1 MRQSYH
7 RKTVFANSRLHR
19 LVCNPSFADDV
30 SYTSGMAANPF
41 FEPSGLPAGLPPFAR
56 ILDEHY
62 EPAFERGMSE
72 HLVAVA
78 RVAENPEAPTFAN
91 TIEALEIAAPVL
103 TRVAAAFFTV
113 SGADGRPPIR
123 DLEARIA
130 PRLAAHEDAIHLN
143 SRLFARIES
152 VHAARDELD
161 APSRYLVER
170 YHTEFVLAGAALE
183 PASKDELRV
192 LNERLSE
199 LTTRFDANLVADTN
213 DLALHL
219 TREEEVAGLDADE
232 RSAARAAAAERGLD
246 GWLLTLVLPTGQ
258 PALARLERPDVRA
271 RLLAASLARGS
282 RGGEHDNREVLLE
295 IVRLRARRAR
305 LLGFPTHAA
314 AVLTDETARTP
325 EAVSAMLD
333 RLVPAAARNARAEAE
348 ALGARIHEETGTT
361 GPVSAAD
368 WAWAAERERRARFDL
383 DAGAL
388 RPYLEADRVLQDG
401 VFEAARRLYGLRFTE
416 RPDLVAYHPDVRI
429 FEVADEERVL
439 GLYLLDLYTR
449 DTKRGGAWMNSL
461 VDRAGLLEQDQAVV
475 VNNLNVPKPGP
486 DEPTLLTLDSTETLF
501 HEFGH
506 ALHGLFAATR
516 HPKTAGTNVPRD
528 FVEFPS
534 QVNEMWVLWP
544 EILGAYARHVETGE
558 PMPGDVADRLRAARR
573 FGEGFSTTEY
583 LAAAVLDQAWHR
595 LSVEEADAVTDVTA
609 FEAAALENAGLAV
622 PGVPPRYSSAYFA
635 HVFSGGYSAAYYAYI
650 WSEVLDA
657 DTVAWFEEHGG
668 ALRENGDRF
677 RRLVLAVGG
686 SKDPLDA
693 YREFRGRDAVIEPL
707 LERRGLG

>member
-1 MRQSYH
+1 
-7 RKTVFANSRLHR
+7 
-19 LVCNPSFADDV
+19 
-30 SYTSGMAANPF
+30 MAANPF
-41 FEPSGLPAGLPPFAR
+41 FEPSGLPAGLPPFAHIR
-56 ILDEHY
+56 DEHY
-62 EPAFERGMSE
+62 EPAFERGMSQ

-78 RVAENPEAPTFAN
+78 RVAENPEPPTFEN
-91 TIEALEIAAPVL
+91 TIEALEAAAPVL
-103 TRVAAAFFTV
+103 NRVAAAFFTL
-113 SGADGRPPIR
+113 SAADGRPPIR
-123 DLEARIA
+123 DLEARMA

-143 SRLFARIES
+143 SRLFARIDA

-161 APSRYLVER
+161 PVSRHLVER

-183 PASKDELRV
+183 PARKDELRV

-219 TREEEVAGLDADE
+219 TEEDEVAGLESDE

-258 PALARLERPDVRA
+258 PALARLDRADVRA

-282 RGGEHDNREVLLE
+282 RGGEHDNRAVLLE

-305 LLGFPTHAA
+305 LLGFPNHAA
-314 AVLTDETARTP
+314 AVLADETAHTP

-333 RLVPAAARNARAEAE
+333 RVVPAAARNARTEAE
-348 ALGARIHEETGTT
+348 ALASRFREETGAT
-361 GPVSAAD
+361 GPLTAAD
-368 WAWAAERERRARFDL
+368 WAWAAERERAALFDL
-383 DAGAL
+383 DTTAL
-388 RPYLEADRVLQDG
+388 RPFLEADRVLRDG

-429 FEVADEERVL
+429 FEVADEEQVL

-461 VDRAGLLEQDQAVV
+461 VDRAALLGQEQAVV

-486 DEPTLLTLDSTETLF
+486 GEPTLLTLDSAETLF

-544 EILGAYARHVETGE
+544 EILASYARHVDTGE
-558 PMPGDVADRLRAARR
+558 PMPADVADRLRAARR

-583 LAAAVLDQAWHR
+583 LAATVLDQAWHR
-595 LSVEEADAVTDVTA
+595 LSVEEADAVTDVAA
-609 FEAAALENAGLAV
+609 FETAALENAGLAV
-622 PGVPPRYSSAYFA
+622 AGVPPRYSSAYFA
-635 HVFSGGYSAAYYAYI
+635 HVFAGGYSAAYYAYI

-686 SKDPLDA
+686 SKDPLEA
-693 YREFRGRDAVIEPL
+693 YREFRGRDAAIEPL
-707 LERRGLG
+707 LERRGLT

>member
-1 MRQSYH
+1 M
-7 RKTVFANSRLHR
+7 
-19 LVCNPSFADDV
+19 P
-30 SYTSGMAANPF
+30 ANPF
-41 FEPSGLPAGLPPFAR
+41 FEPSGLPAGLPPFAHIR
-56 ILDEHY
+56 DEHY

-78 RVAENPEAPTFAN
+78 RVAENPERPTFEN
-91 TIEALEIAAPVL
+91 TIEALETAGPLL

-113 SGADGRPPIR
+113 SAADGRPPIR
-123 DLEARIA
+123 DLEERIA

-143 SRLFARIES
+143 SRLFERIEA

-161 APSRYLVER
+161 DVSRHLVER

-183 PASKDELRV
+183 PARKDELRV

-219 TREEEVAGLDADE
+219 TEAEEIAGLESDE

-246 GWLLTLVLPTGQ
+246 GWLLTLVLPTAQ
-258 PALARLERPDVRA
+258 PALARLDRADVRA

-282 RGGEHDNREVLLE
+282 HGGEHDNRELLLE

-305 LLGFPTHAA
+305 LLGFPNHAA
-314 AVLTDETARTP
+314 AVLADETARTP

-348 ALGARIHEETGTT
+348 ALAARSGEATGT
-361 GPVSAAD
+361 VAASD
-368 WAWAAERERRARFDL
+368 WAWAAERERAALFDL
-383 DAGAL
+383 DSTTL
-388 RPYLEADRVLQDG
+388 RPYLEADRVLRDG

-416 RPDLVAYHPDVRI
+416 RTDLVGYHPEVRI
-429 FEVADEERVL
+429 FEVADEEQVL

-449 DTKRGGAWMNSL
+449 DTKRGGAWMNSI
-461 VDRAGLLEQDQAVV
+461 VDRVGLLGQEQAVV
-475 VNNLNVPKPGP
+475 VNNLNVPKPGSG
-486 DEPTLLTLDSTETLF
+486 EPTLLTLDSAETLF

-516 HPKTAGTNVPRD
+516 HPKTAGANVPRD

-544 EILGAYARHVETGE
+544 EILASYARHVDTGE
-558 PMPGDVADRLRAARR
+558 PMPSEVADRLRAARR

-595 LSVEEADAVTDVTA
+595 LSVEEADAVTDVAA

-635 HVFSGGYSAAYYAYI
+635 HVFAGGYGAAYYAYI

-668 ALRENGDRF
+668 ALRENGERF
-677 RRLVLAVGG
+677 RRLVLGVGW
-686 SKDPLDA
+686 SKDPLEA

-707 LERRGLG
+707 LERRGLS

>member
-1 MRQSYH
+1 
-7 RKTVFANSRLHR
+7 
-19 LVCNPSFADDV
+19 
-30 SYTSGMAANPF
+30 MASNPF
-41 FEPSGLPAGLPPFAR
+41 FEPSGLPAGLPPFADIR
-56 ILDEHY
+56 DEHY

-78 RVAENPEAPTFAN
+78 RVAEDPEPPTFEN
-91 TIEALEIAAPVL
+91 TIEALETAAPLL

-123 DLEARIA
+123 ELEERMA

-143 SRLFARIES
+143 SRLFARIEA
-152 VHAARDELD
+152 VHAAREELD
-161 APSRYLVER
+161 DVSRYLVER
-170 YHTEFVLAGAALE
+170 YHSEFVLAGAALE
-183 PASKDELRV
+183 PARKDELRV

-213 DLALHL
+213 ALALHL
-219 TREEEVAGLDADE
+219 TDASEVSGLEPDE
-232 RSAARAAAAERGLD
+232 LSAARAAAAERGLD
-246 GWLLTLVLPTGQ
+246 GWLITLVLPTGQ
-258 PALARLERPDVRA
+258 PALARLDRSDVRA

-282 RGGEHDNREVLLE
+282 RGGEHDNRELLLE

-305 LLGFPTHAA
+305 LLGFPNHAA
-314 AVLTDETARTP
+314 AVLADETARTP

-333 RLVPAAARNARAEAE
+333 RLAPAAARNARGEAE
-348 ALGARIHEETGTT
+348 ALTARLHAETGAT
-361 GPVSAAD
+361 GTLAAAD
-368 WAWAAERERRARFDL
+368 WAWAAERERAARFDL
-383 DAGAL
+383 DSSLL
-388 RPYLEADRVLQDG
+388 RPYLEADRVLRAG

-416 RPDLVAYHPDVRI
+416 RPDLVGYHEDVRI
-429 FEVADEERVL
+429 FEVADEQQVL

-461 VDRAGLLEQDQAVV
+461 VDRAGLLGQEQAVV

-486 DEPTLLTLDSTETLF
+486 GEPTLLTLDSTETLF

-544 EILGAYARHVETGE
+544 EILASYARQVETGE
-558 PMPGDVADRLRAARR
+558 PMPSDVADRLRDARR

-595 LSVEEADAVTDVTA
+595 LSVEEADTVTDVAA
-609 FEAAALENAGLAV
+609 FEAAALDAAGLAV

-635 HVFSGGYSAAYYAYI
+635 HVFAGGYSAAYYAYI

-677 RRLVLAVGG
+677 RRLVLGVGG
-686 SKDPLDA
+686 SKDPLEA
-693 YREFRGRDAVIEPL
+693 YREFRGRDAAIEPL
-707 LERRGLG
+707 LERRGLS

>member
-1 MRQSYH
+1 
-7 RKTVFANSRLHR
+7 
-19 LVCNPSFADDV
+19 
-30 SYTSGMAANPF
+30 MALNPF
-41 FEPSGLPAGLPPFAR
+41 LAPSGLPAGLPPYADIR
-56 ILDEHY
+56 DEHY

-78 RVAENPEAPTFAN
+78 RVAANPEAPTFEN
-91 TIEALEIAAPVL
+91 TIEALETASPL
-103 TRVAAAFFTV
+103 LNRVAASFFTV
-113 SGADGRPPIR
+113 SAADGRPFIR
-123 DLEARIA
+123 DLEERMA

-143 SRLFARIES
+143 SRLFARIEA
-152 VHAARDELD
+152 VHDRRTGLD
-161 APSRYLVER
+161 AASQYLVER

-183 PASKDELRV
+183 PARKDELRV

-213 DLALHL
+213 DLALLL
-219 TREEEVAGLDADE
+219 TDADE
-232 RSAARAAAAERGLD
+232 LSGLAADEVSAARAAAQDRGVD

-258 PALARLERPDVRA
+258 PALARLDRPDVRA
-271 RLLAASLARGS
+271 RLLEASLSRAARGD
-282 RGGEHDNREVLLE
+282 EHDNRDLLLE

-305 LLGFPTHAA
+305 LLGFENHAA
-314 AVLTDETARTP
+314 AVLADETARTP
-325 EAVSAMLD
+325 EAVSAMLH
-333 RLVPAAARNARAEAE
+333 RLAPAAARNARAEAH
-348 ALGARIHEETGTT
+348 ALTARLREETGGEET
-361 GPVSAAD
+361 GGGAQLAASD
-368 WAWAAERERRARFDL
+368 WAWAAERERAARFDL
-383 DAGAL
+383 DAAGL
-388 RPYLEADRVLQDG
+388 RPYLEAGRVLRDG

-416 RPDLVAYHPDVRI
+416 RPDLVGYHPDVQI
-429 FEVADEERVL
+429 FEVADDERVL

-461 VDRAGLLEQDQAVV
+461 VDRVALLGQDQAVV

-486 DEPTLLTLDSTETLF
+486 GEPTLLTLDSTETLF

-544 EILGAYARHVETGE
+544 EILASYAHHAETGE
-558 PMPGDVADRLRAARR
+558 PMPADVADRLRAARR

-583 LAAAVLDQAWHR
+583 LAAAALDQAWHR
-595 LSVEEADAVTDVTA
+595 LSVEEADAVTDVAA
-609 FEAAALENAGLAV
+609 FEAAALEAAGLAV
-622 PGVPPRYSSAYFA
+622 PGVPPRYSSTYFA

-668 ALRENGDRF
+668 LVRENGDRF
-677 RRLVLAVGG
+677 RRLVLGVGG
-686 SKDPLDA
+686 SKDPLEA
-693 YREFRGRDAVIEPL
+693 YREFRGRDASIEPL
-707 LERRGLG
+707 LERRGLS